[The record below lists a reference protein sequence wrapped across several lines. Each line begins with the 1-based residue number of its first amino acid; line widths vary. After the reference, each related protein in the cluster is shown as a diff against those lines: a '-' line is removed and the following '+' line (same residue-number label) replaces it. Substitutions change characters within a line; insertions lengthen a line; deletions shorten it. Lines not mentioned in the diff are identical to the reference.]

1 MAYLTSLFFPVS
13 TVITGYDSSVSNTTQ
28 FSNFLRVKPTP
39 GVLYTVTG
47 FTTASNMQYIHIYNS
62 ASYPPA
68 GPPVSIAVVPEF
80 SNFNIS
86 FNAGLPCSNGILV
99 ACSTTPLTFNAA
111 ASGVYFTA
119 VYK

>member
-1 MAYLTSLFFPVS
+1 
-13 TVITGYDSSVSNTTQ
+13 
-28 FSNFLRVKPTP
+28 
-39 GVLYTVTG
+39 
-47 FTTASNMQYIHIYNS
+47 
-62 ASYPPA
+62 
-68 GPPVSIAVVPEF
+68 VSIAVVPEF

-99 ACSTTPLTFNAA
+99 VCSTTPLTFNAA